1 MKLTYY
7 GHSCFAVEVGGKNVL
22 FDPFIS
28 PNQYATHIDIEVIKA
43 DYILISHGH
52 VDHVVD
58 VERIAKRTNATIVS
72 NFEIVSWFQAKGM
85 PNGHPMN
92 LGGSWAFDFGKVKYV
107 QAIHSSVMPDGSY
120 GGNPGGFVLET
131 NEGNFYYSGDTALHM
146 DIQLIGEQHQLKFG
160 VLPIGDNFT
169 MGIDDAIKAAK
180 FCKLNTV
187 VGVHFNTFDV
197 IKINSDE
204 AKQAFKNHNID
215 LKILEIGQTIEL

>member
-107 QAIHSSVMPDGSY
+107 QAIHSSVMPDGCLWRK
-120 GGNPGGFVLET
+120 PWR
-131 NEGNFYYSGDTALHM
+131 
-146 DIQLIGEQHQLKFG
+146 
-160 VLPIGDNFT
+160 
-169 MGIDDAIKAAK
+169 
-180 FCKLNTV
+180 FCFRN
-187 VGVHFNTFDV
+187 
-197 IKINSDE
+197 
-204 AKQAFKNHNID
+204 Q
-215 LKILEIGQTIEL
+215 